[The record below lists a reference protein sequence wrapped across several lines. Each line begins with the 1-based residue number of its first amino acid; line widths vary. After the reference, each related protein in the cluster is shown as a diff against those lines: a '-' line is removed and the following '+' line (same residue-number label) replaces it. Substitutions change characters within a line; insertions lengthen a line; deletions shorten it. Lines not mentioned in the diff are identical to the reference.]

1 MTPLPIVAVLCGVVA
16 AVGATAAS
24 YDHARRA
31 IRPLLQEG
39 EPTRAAIEAARP
51 FATRTRVRLF
61 ARHAALAVAWLVVAL
76 YGLWL
81 AAAGSVAG

>member
-1 MTPLPIVAVLCGVVA
+1 MTPLAIVAVLCGVVA

-24 YDHARRA
+24 CDHARRA
-31 IRPLLQEG
+31 IRPLLEDG
-39 EPTRAAIEAARP
+39 EPTRAAIEATRP
-51 FATRTRVRLF
+51 FAARTRVRLF
-61 ARHAALAVAWLVVAL
+61 ARHSTLAVAWLAVAL